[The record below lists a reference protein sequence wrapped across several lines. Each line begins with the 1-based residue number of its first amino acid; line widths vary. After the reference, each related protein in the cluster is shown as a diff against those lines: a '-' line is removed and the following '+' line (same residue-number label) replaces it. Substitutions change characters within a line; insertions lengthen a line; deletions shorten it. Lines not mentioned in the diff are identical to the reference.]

1 MKKSE
6 NIENLFRLYFLL
18 LIFLL
23 CGQVNAQKVSN
34 VEIPAEGVIELASG
48 ININK
53 VNSGYTLWLP
63 EEGPVKGL
71 VLFTH
76 ARRDTINADVL
87 IKEAL
92 KEQLAVMYATTENRL
107 EFFFSDDRLK
117 EIEHHLQT
125 VIENNRIPKE
135 NILFCGM
142 SLEGTRALKLAIF
155 SASDSSEFHLKPRA
169 IAICDAPLDFVRF
182 YQEMV
187 KAKDLK
193 FSPVAENEGTWV
205 SEYLYTNLK
214 GSPKDAYQ
222 NYISFSP
229 FCYSANGG
237 DHMDKFN
244 NIAIRAYTEPD
255 INWWI
260 ENRRKDYY
268 GMNAVDLAAFI
279 NTLKINGNQEAEL
292 IITNNK
298 GYDDSGNRHPHNW
311 NIVDEK
317 ELIQWFSQL
326 IN

>member
-1 MKKSE
+1 M
-6 NIENLFRLYFLL
+6 F
-18 LIFLL
+18 
-23 CGQVNAQKVSN
+23 N
-34 VEIPAEGVIELASG
+34 VEIPAEGTIELASG
-48 ININK
+48 IKINK

-63 EEGPVKGL
+63 DTNPVKGL
-71 VLFTH
+71 VVFTH
-76 ARRDTINADVL
+76 ARRDSINDDLL
-87 IKEAL
+87 IQEAL
-92 KEQLAVMYATTENRL
+92 NEQIAVMYATTENRL

-117 EIEHHLQT
+117 EIEEHIQT
-125 VIENNRIPKE
+125 VIINHNIPKE

-155 SASDSSEFHLKPRA
+155 SASESSKFNLKPRA
-169 IAICDAPLDFVRF
+169 IAVCDAPLDFVRF

-205 SEYLYTNLK
+205 SEYLYTNLN

-222 NYISFSP
+222 NYVTYSP
-229 FCYSANGG
+229 FCYSADGG
-237 DHMDKFN
+237 YHLEKFN
-244 NIAIRAYTEPD
+244 DIAIRAYTEPD
-255 INWWI
+255 IDWWI

-268 GMNAVDLAAFI
+268 GMNSIDLAAFI

-292 IITNNK
+292 ITTQNK

-317 ELIQWFSQL
+317 ELIQWFSKL